1 MLFLWNLC
9 TCTEFVKLDTL
20 IDVCKL
26 FTVYWHS
33 CQVML
38 NVFLLTIHN
47 CWVLYIHYRSEL
59 FPWNTFLYMYENVC
73 SFFLLYIS
81 IKNKTSVFCALPF
94 SHAPRRG
101 VSWKGGPAWFHSRSD
116 TSEAT
121 FVWFPA
127 PSGGRT
133 VVPLSLSVFTVF
145 SGFKDQGD
153 GGCTCIYRLPIT
165 ILWTSQNT
173 EILLTYIW
181 SKVSLGNIN
190 CTGVHFPTKRIRK
203 LIVDIN

>member
-1 MLFLWNLC
+1 
-9 TCTEFVKLDTL
+9 
-20 IDVCKL
+20 
-26 FTVYWHS
+26 
-33 CQVML
+33 ML
-38 NVFLLTIHN
+38 NVFLLNDTQLLGVIYTLQI
-47 CWVLYIHYRSEL
+47 WTFSMKYIFIYVWKCL
-59 FPWNTFLYMYENVC
+59 Q
-73 SFFLLYIS
+73 FFLLYIS
-81 IKNKTSVFCALPF
+81 IKNKTNVFYALPF

-116 TSEAT
+116 TSEVT

-173 EILLTYIW
+173 EILPTYIW
-181 SKVSLGNIN
+181 SKVLLVTLTELEFTFQLNVYEN
-190 CTGVHFPTKRIRK
+190 
-203 LIVDIN
+203 

>member
-1 MLFLWNLC
+1 MFWVYRVYCFIRVLFLWNLC

-20 IDVCKL
+20 IDVCNL

-73 SFFLLYIS
+73 NFFLLYIS
-81 IKNKTSVFCALPF
+81 IKNKTSLFYALPF

-153 GGCTCIYRLPIT
+153 GGCTCIYRLPMKFF
-165 ILWTSQNT
+165 Q
-173 EILLTYIW
+173 
-181 SKVSLGNIN
+181 
-190 CTGVHFPTKRIRK
+190 
-203 LIVDIN
+203 LISEARFSW